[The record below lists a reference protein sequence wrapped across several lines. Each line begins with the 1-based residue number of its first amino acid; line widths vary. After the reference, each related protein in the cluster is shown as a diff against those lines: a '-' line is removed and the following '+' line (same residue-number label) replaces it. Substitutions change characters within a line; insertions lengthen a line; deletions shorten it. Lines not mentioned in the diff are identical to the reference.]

1 MLDSPGQFL
10 ESRRLGF
17 DATSVL
23 TVYLCLLL
31 AIPSAMV
38 VGPLGSAGAPSNIMA
53 IGLLFWWAWFHI
65 QRNRAVP
72 FGSQPVRVVMLGWL
86 IIMVT
91 VYAHAMLSPIP
102 FDEISPADSGMLK
115 LLGMAGVLLVANDG
129 IPSLTRNRVL
139 LHRMVVAAGLVAIF
153 GLLQYV
159 TKQLYIDRIQ
169 IPGLTSGAADWGLIV
184 RNGFARPSGTSTHPI
199 EYGVVLTMFLPLAI
213 TFALKAPTR
222 RWLYRV
228 FLCAITFAIFLSIS
242 RSAILC
248 AIVGLLVLA
257 LTWSNAA
264 RLRALAFVTVIG
276 TVVYLS
282 VPGMLGA
289 VTSLFTGVAE
299 DPSIASRTG
308 SYDIA
313 AHFISNSPLL
323 GRGFGTFQPKYW
335 ILDNGYLG
343 LLIEGG
349 IVGLAG
355 LIVLIIAAI
364 LAAKR
369 ARRVAVD
376 GFDREIAQ
384 AIIASI
390 AAGAAGLAFFDTFGF
405 PQSAGCFFLLL
416 GLAGSTRRL
425 ALADASA
432 RGVARALTTGVSNGV
447 GVTGPGDR
455 RVPGVTARGNRMIT
469 TPNRDEK

>member
-1 MLDSPGQFL
+1 MSSRHQFL
-10 ESRRLGF
+10 PARTGF

-31 AIPSAMV
+31 AIPSSMV

-53 IGLLFWWAWFHI
+53 IGLFLWWAWFHI
-65 QRNRAVP
+65 QRN
-72 FGSQPVRVVMLGWL
+72 GSSTSGTQPVRLAMLGWL
-86 IIMVT
+86 IVMAAA
-91 VYAHAMLSPIP
+91 YAHAMLSPIP

-129 IPSLTRNRVL
+129 IPSLPRNRVL
-139 LHRMVVAAGLVAIF
+139 LARMVMAAGLIAAF

-159 TKQLYIDRIQ
+159 TKQLFIDRIQ
-169 IPGLTSGAADWGLIV
+169 IPGLTSGSADMGLIV
-184 RNGFARPSGTSTHPI
+184 RSGFARPSGTSTHPI

-213 TFALKAPTR
+213 TFALRSPSR
-222 RWLYRV
+222 RWLYRGI
-228 FLCAITFAIFLSIS
+228 LCGITFAVFLSIS

-248 AIVGLLVLA
+248 AVVGVVVLA
-257 LTWSNAA
+257 ITWSNAA
-264 RLRALAFVTVIG
+264 RLLALAFITMVG

-282 VPGMLGA
+282 VPGLLGA
-289 VTSLFTGVAE
+289 VTSLFTGAAE

-313 AHFISNSPLL
+313 AHFISASPIL

-349 IVGLAG
+349 VLGLSG
-355 LIVLIIAAI
+355 LIVLIVTSV

-369 ARRVAVD
+369 ARRTAID
-376 GFDREIAQ
+376 EFDRDIAQ
-384 AIIASI
+384 AIMASI
-390 AAGAAGLAFFDTFGF
+390 AAGASGLAFFDTFGF

-425 ALADASA
+425 VLAESRKSPPHRRPTSETANRLELAKPSH
-432 RGVARALTTGVSNGV
+432 RQSTQTT
-447 GVTGPGDR
+447 R
-455 RVPGVTARGNRMIT
+455 WWQQ
-469 TPNRDEK
+469 

>member
-1 MLDSPGQFL
+1 MLGRHDQFL
-10 ESRRLGF
+10 QSQRIGF

-53 IGLLFWWAWFHI
+53 IGLLFWWAWFHT
-65 QRNRAVP
+65 QRNRALTV
-72 FGSQPVRVVMLGWL
+72 GAQPVRVAMLGWL
-86 IIMVT
+86 IAMVV

-115 LLGMAGVLLVANDG
+115 LLGMAGLLLVANDG
-129 IPSLTRNRVL
+129 IPSLARNRVIL
-139 LHRMVVAAGLVAIF
+139 QRMVIAAGLVAVF
-153 GLLQYV
+153 GLLQYL
-159 TKQLYIDRIQ
+159 TKQLFIDRIQ
-169 IPGLTSGAADWGLIV
+169 IPGLTSGAFDRGLIV
-184 RNGFARPSGTSTHPI
+184 RSGFARPSGTSTHPI
-199 EYGVVLTMFLPLAI
+199 EYGVVLTMILPLAI
-213 TFALKAPTR
+213 TVARKPPSHP
-222 RWLYRV
+222 WMYRG
-228 FLCAITFAIFLSIS
+228 FLCAITFAVFLSIS

-257 LTWSNAA
+257 LTWSNAE
-264 RLRALAFVTVIG
+264 RLRALAFVTIVG

-289 VTSLFTGVAE
+289 VTGLFTGVAE
-299 DPSIASRTG
+299 DASIASRTG

-313 AHFISNSPLL
+313 AHFISTSPIL

-355 LIVLIIAAI
+355 LIVLIATAV

-369 ARRVAVD
+369 ARRAAVNE
-376 GFDREIAQ
+376 FDRDLAQ

-390 AAGAAGLAFFDTFGF
+390 AAGASGLAFFDTFGF

-425 ALADASA
+425 ALADASTMQTVQRVTSGTSLRFWPA
-432 RGVARALTTGVSNGV
+432 TQGLRSHHTRTDRQLPSVTNTGRS
-447 GVTGPGDR
+447 
-455 RVPGVTARGNRMIT
+455 
-469 TPNRDEK
+469 